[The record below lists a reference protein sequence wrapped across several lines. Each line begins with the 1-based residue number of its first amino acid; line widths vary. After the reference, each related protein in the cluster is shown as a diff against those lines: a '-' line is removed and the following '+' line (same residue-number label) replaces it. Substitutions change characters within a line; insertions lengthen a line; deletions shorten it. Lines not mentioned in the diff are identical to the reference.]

1 MLNLTNLSDFEPY
14 KFVPTS
20 VDAAVPRKLLDKEVA
35 RQLPAYWVVGT
46 SPRSLSVEAYR
57 LVELEKAL
65 TLCRLLR
72 RSGTHALLFHGRR
85 LPLVQSE
92 SAITAAGPLDEYVVE
107 FSEVE
112 RDLGRLDH
120 ESAVEAEKLMDA
132 RYLSELKDGITDGQ
146 LFTPKLV
153 AQAQEIVKSWKLS
166 KEEDFSI

>member
-14 KFVPTS
+14 KFVPTRL
-20 VDAAVPRKLLDKEVA
+20 DAAVPRKLLDKEVA

-57 LVELEKAL
+57 MVELEQAL

-72 RSGTHALLFHGRR
+72 RAGTHALLFYGRR

-112 RDLGRLDH
+112 RDLGRLDP
-120 ESAVEAEKLMDA
+120 ESAAEAEKLMDA
-132 RYLSELKDGITDGQ
+132 RYLSELKDGITEGQ
-146 LFTPKLV
+146 IFTPALV
-153 AQAQEIVKSWKLS
+153 DQAREIVKSWKLP